1 MSRCFHIGRYV
12 AYFERR
18 LSLFQWQFEGSSN
31 MEDLKGL
38 SFSSRI
44 WEQAW
49 LKSWIEVLSLQNQ
62 QSLSVNPTKW
72 KSDNIC
78 KSGLQNYYK
87 QVGLP
92 YSPQTPLTFFLCL
105 SWRNFQQGRATRWFN
120 SGRVCR
126 LLRNWA
132 DWLPVLP
139 RDIVLCC
146 WITYNPQRA
155 SLHLGV

>member
-1 MSRCFHIGRYV
+1 MSCCFHIGRYV

-31 MEDLKGL
+31 MEDLKGKFKL
-38 SFSSRI
+38 QFANMRTSLI
-44 WEQAW
+44 
-49 LKSWIEVLSLQNQ
+49 KIWIEVLSLQNQ
-62 QSLSVNPTKW
+62 QSLSVDPTKW

-78 KSGLQNYYK
+78 KSVLQNYYK

-126 LLRNWA
+126 LLQNWA

-146 WITYNPQRA
+146 WIT
-155 SLHLGV
+155 HLTLKEPLST